1 MEKVIRIVRHGND
14 DSNLKYWR
22 TLSGQQRIAELEK
35 MRAEVHK
42 RNGVTSGFQRVYR
55 VVERAW
61 G

>member
-42 RNGVTSGFQRVYR
+42 RNGVTSGFQ
-55 VVERAW
+55 
-61 G
+61 